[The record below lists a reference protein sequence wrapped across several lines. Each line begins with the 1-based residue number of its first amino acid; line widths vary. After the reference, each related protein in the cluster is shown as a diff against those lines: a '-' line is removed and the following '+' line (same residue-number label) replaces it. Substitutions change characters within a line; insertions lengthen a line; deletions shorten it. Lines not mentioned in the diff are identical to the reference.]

1 MAVLPLKLGKVGIV
15 LTGGFL
21 RGAFQAG
28 ALQAF
33 HEHGIRPAYI
43 VGTSVGALNGA
54 AFAAGKMELL
64 RAMYTAVAPR
74 PSKFLYDWNL
84 HGLLRLFFWSESFL
98 LATPLR
104 RLIEKRL
111 GIPDLIAAEVKMD
124 IITSDFQSGV
134 AKVFSNKIQ
143 EHQDPELLTNALLA
157 SAAMPV
163 VFPPFLYEG
172 HQLFDG
178 GITAVNPISHAI
190 REGCDTVF
198 VILTDSQKHMRTTKL
213 FHSVYFIARR
223 AGNLMSWRVMKKDIE
238 RGMEINA
245 NLDAYRELEDEV
257 MTAVERDAQ
266 DTRAAALVGAV
277 REAFLKQR
285 FAFQDK
291 RRVHLVVIEPDA
303 AEENESYALF
313 RPVHKTVSELLAE
326 GHQKTVAA
334 FRELGVAAAR

>member
-1 MAVLPLKLGKVGIV
+1 MADTPEKLGKVGIV

-43 VGTSVGALNGA
+43 VGASVGALNGA
-54 AFAAGKMELL
+54 AFAVGKMDTLL
-64 RAMYTAVAPR
+64 SMYTALAPR

-84 HGLLRLFFWSESFL
+84 HGLLRLFFWSESVL

-111 GIPDLIAAEVKMD
+111 GIAELIASDVKMD
-124 IITSDFQSGV
+124 IITTDFQSGA
-134 AKVFSNKIQ
+134 AKVFSNKVRA
-143 EHQDPELLTNALLA
+143 HQDPELLTNALLA

-178 GITAVNPISHAI
+178 GIIAANPISHAI

-198 VILTDSQKHMRTTKL
+198 AILTDSQQHMRTSKL

-223 AGNLMSWRVMKKDIE
+223 AGNLMSWRVGKKDIE

-245 NLDAYRELEDEV
+245 NLDAYEKLLHEV
-257 MTAVERDAQ
+257 TQAVAENTASGQAV
-266 DTRAAALVGAV
+266 LVKEV
-277 REAFLKQR
+277 RKAFSKQR
-285 FAFQDK
+285 FSFQGK
-291 RRVHLVVIEPDA
+291 RQVRLVVIEPDA
-303 AEENESYALF
+303 SEENESYALF
-313 RPVHKTVSELLAE
+313 RLVHKTVSGLLAE
-326 GHQKTVAA
+326 GHRKTVAA
-334 FRELGVAAAR
+334 FRELGIASRN